1 MFKKSL
7 ENDVKGDTSGTFRNV
22 LVSLL
27 NAQRPNDTMIDRTQA
42 QQDAQMLVTANKDK
56 KFSPDK
62 VKFILKSIN
71 KINLFSFFFQIQ

>member
-1 MFKKSL
+1 M
-7 ENDVKGDTSGTFRNV
+7 KGDTSGTFRNV

-42 QQDAQMLVTANKDK
+42 QQDAQMLATANKDK

-62 VKFILKSIN
+62 VNIKRKILRYKCKIKFII
-71 KINLFSFFFQIQ
+71 FF

>member
-62 VKFILKSIN
+62 VT
-71 KINLFSFFFQIQ
+71 